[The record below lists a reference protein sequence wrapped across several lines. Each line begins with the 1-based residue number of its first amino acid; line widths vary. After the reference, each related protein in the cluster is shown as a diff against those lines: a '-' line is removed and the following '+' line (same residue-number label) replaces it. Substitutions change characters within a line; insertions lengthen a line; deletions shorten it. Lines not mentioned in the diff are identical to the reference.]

1 MLSLKSL
8 ASLWRLCW
16 CGTTKVVEGYL
27 TSTVFVLKAILGVET
42 PDTLGDSDKCQG
54 KVDYDL
60 PLPEVADRVHT
71 AWKGQGRTIPLDV
84 LWTRKSAENSPLAK
98 HITAVKEGQYGT
110 GSIAPYREGWTYK
123 PALGVSELLGPEG
136 QSGRFSKW
144 SRELVE
150 MTENGISVLREIM
163 RFRENADMSDTTLRK
178 SSKVWTQKVIIGED
192 RVGDILRKAREGANG
207 NHSTKSKVVCCPSPA
222 YTEVMDEFGL
232 RGVAAYPVFLGSWW
246 MALLL
251 HDFDDWRLDYLCILD
266 YSYFFEYNVDSARI
280 MSQSPSSL
288 KKEIMA
294 VWDMPELPEELR
306 VRRSHM
312 VCDMA
317 FFELKRAHEASVRAQ
332 TTDGLTAWV
341 HADRDTWRDFK
352 AVDAGGFA
360 HFLSFVAGIP
370 GRDDM
375 MLSGLVNDWVDLG
388 PDLRFEECNQS
399 VFALTRGSL
408 ALADMLSCYERTV
421 WMLNASF
428 DSKERHVGFMT
439 IAGACIWELCNHRQD
454 VWRYYSLA
462 FNLSSSVQALNLYK
476 IGDLAEC
483 YTSNLEPKLLSTAKE
498 LDIPRRNQSYRVS
511 VDGTEYTGTIM
522 LHTTVCNA
530 VESGILPE
538 SIINYQIVLPLLLRR
553 GEIDANTFLSH
564 MDRHYCTHAAEI
576 TRSGHAN
583 DFSYQ
588 YGRAIAALVMEEWWS
603 GLYFIIG
610 VGSLIE
616 AQPGHIAGDRPH

>member
-1 MLSLKSL
+1 MLSLKG
-8 ASLWRLCW
+8 LWRLCW
-16 CGTTKVVEGYL
+16 GGSAKAVKSYLAGTLVG
-27 TSTVFVLKAILGVET
+27 LKSILGVET
-42 PDTLGDSDKCQG
+42 QYKLGDSEEFQG
-54 KVDYDL
+54 NVDYDL
-60 PLPEVADRVHT
+60 PLPEVADRVHA
-71 AWKGQGRTIPLDV
+71 AWEGQGRTTPLDV
-84 LWTRKSAENSPLAK
+84 LWTRKSAEDSPLAK
-98 HITAVKEGQYGT
+98 HIATLKEGLHGT
-110 GSIAPYREGWTYK
+110 SSTASHGEGWTYR

-136 QSGRFSKW
+136 QTGPFSEW

-163 RFRENADMSDTTLRK
+163 RFRETINMSDTTARDT
-178 SSKVWTQKVIIGED
+178 SKVWAQKVIIGED
-192 RVGDILRKAREGANG
+192 LIGAILRKARKGAND
-207 NHSTKSKVVCCPSPA
+207 NRSTKSKVVCCSSPA
-222 YTEVMDEFGL
+222 YAEVMNEFGL

-280 MSQSPSSL
+280 MSQSPSTL

-294 VWDMPELPEELR
+294 VWDMPDLPEELR

-332 TTDGLTAWV
+332 KTDGLTAWV

-428 DSKERHVGFMT
+428 ASNERHVGFMT

-462 FNLSSSVQALNLYK
+462 FNLSSTVQALGLYK
-476 IGDLAEC
+476 IADLAGC
-483 YTSNLEPKLLSTAKE
+483 YTSNLEPRLLPEAKE
-498 LDIPRRNQSYRVS
+498 LDIPRRRQSYRVS
-511 VDGTEYTGTIM
+511 VDGTEYTGSIM
-522 LHTTVCNA
+522 LHATVCDA
-530 VESGILPE
+530 VESNILPE
-538 SIINYQIVLPLLLRR
+538 SIINYQIIIPLLLRR

-583 DFSYQ
+583 NFSYL
-588 YGRAIAALVMEEWWS
+588 YGRAIAALVMEGWWS